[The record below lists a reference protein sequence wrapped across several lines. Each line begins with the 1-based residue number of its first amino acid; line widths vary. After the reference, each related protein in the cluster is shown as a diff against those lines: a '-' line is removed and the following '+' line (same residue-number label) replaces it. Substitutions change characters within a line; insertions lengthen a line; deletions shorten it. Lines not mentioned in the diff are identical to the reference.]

1 MSKIFLLAF
10 VFSIMAFTSCNHSE
24 NKTATNSNVNA
35 QDSSKTNFELINK
48 KIIED
53 PNNADLYIERA
64 LFFKTNDQIKKGIED
79 IQRAISI
86 DSLNAKYH
94 LLFGEYSYLASDIA
108 TAKKEFE
115 KSISLDNK
123 NPIALIKLAEIYL
136 LIRDYKNALSNVNDA
151 LKINERLESA
161 YYMKGFIFKEM
172 NDTTSALS
180 SFQTAIEVNPN
191 FYDAYIMLG
200 LLNAAKKNKIAEEY
214 YKTALTLKP
223 KSAEALYDLG
233 MYYQENNQPDKAIE
247 TYAILR
253 NVDPKNALADYN
265 TGYIYMEILDDN
277 KFAVESF
284 SNAIKKLPTYAEA
297 YYNRGL
303 AYERMGFNDNALSDY
318 KKALELKSNYQLA
331 LEGMNRLVK

>member
-1 MSKIFLLAF
+1 MIRIFLFGF
-10 VFSIMAFTSCNHSE
+10 VFSMMAFTSCNRVE
-24 NKTATNSNVNA
+24 NKTAVNVDT
-35 QDSSKTNFELINK
+35 QDSSKTNFEQINK

-64 LFFKTNDQIKKGIED
+64 LFFKNNNQIKRGIED

-94 LLFGEYSYLASDIA
+94 LVLGEYSYLASDIV

-115 KSISLDNK
+115 KSISIDK
-123 NPIALIKLAEIYL
+123 NNPNALIKLAEIYL
-136 LIRDYKNALSNVNDA
+136 LIRDYKNALANVNAA

-172 NDTTSALS
+172 HDTTSALS

-247 TYAILR
+247 TYALLSS
-253 NVDPKNALADYN
+253 VDHKNALADYN

-284 SNAIKKLPTYAEA
+284 SKAIKKLPTYAEA

-303 AYERMGFNDNALSDY
+303 AYERMGFNDNALTDY

-331 LEGMNRLVK
+331 IDGMNRLVK